1 MTTNISYTHRIYGT
15 GRFTYILPYKST
27 IHVGKYTSPMDATG
41 YQGINQ
47 TGGWKPSH
55 PL

>member
-1 MTTNISYTHRIYGT
+1 MELVYLPT
-15 GRFTYILPYKST
+15 FLPYKST

-41 YQGINQ
+41 YEGINQ

-55 PL
+55 LNLSHAL